1 MSPTDNDIDWSLTS
15 WEGSRRAQ
23 LRRWLALTVRER
35 LQAIEEMVEL
45 SARIAGSLR
54 PSERNA
60 PTDIPASAAD
70 TGRAFPD
77 RSGVLPR
84 VDHGRRKLGV
94 RLAQLEVLDTDED
107 TYTQAAEERRYST
120 AMGKAF

>member
-35 LQAIEEMVEL
+35 LQAIEEMVEV

-54 PSERNA
+54 PSERNS
-60 PTDIPASAAD
+60 PKDIPASAARTSKGALVEKRGPSSD
-70 TGRAFPD
+70 
-77 RSGVLPR
+77 
-84 VDHGRRKLGV
+84 
-94 RLAQLEVLDTDED
+94 
-107 TYTQAAEERRYST
+107 
-120 AMGKAF
+120 

>member
-35 LQAIEEMVEL
+35 LQAIEGMVEL
-45 SARIAGSLR
+45 SARIAGSVR

-60 PTDIPASAAD
+60 STDIPPSASVA
-70 TGRAFPD
+70 
-77 RSGVLPR
+77 
-84 VDHGRRKLGV
+84 
-94 RLAQLEVLDTDED
+94 
-107 TYTQAAEERRYST
+107 
-120 AMGKAF
+120 

>member
-60 PTDIPASAAD
+60 PTDIPASVAD
-70 TGRAFPD
+70 TGTGVPGQKGGPS
-77 RSGVLPR
+77 SG
-84 VDHGRRKLGV
+84 
-94 RLAQLEVLDTDED
+94 
-107 TYTQAAEERRYST
+107 
-120 AMGKAF
+120 

>member
-60 PTDIPASAAD
+60 PTDIPAPAAD
-70 TGRAFPD
+70 TGTGVPEQKRGPS
-77 RSGVLPR
+77 SG
-84 VDHGRRKLGV
+84 
-94 RLAQLEVLDTDED
+94 
-107 TYTQAAEERRYST
+107 
-120 AMGKAF
+120 

>member
-35 LQAIEEMVEL
+35 LQAIEEMAEL

-54 PSERNA
+54 PSEHNA
-60 PTDIPASAAD
+60 PTDIPSSVAD
-70 TGRAFPD
+70 
-77 RSGVLPR
+77 SG
-84 VDHGRRKLGV
+84 KGV
-94 RLAQLEVLDTDED
+94 PGQKWGP
-107 TYTQAAEERRYST
+107 SS
-120 AMGKAF
+120 G

>member
-60 PTDIPASAAD
+60 RTDTPASVAD
-70 TGRAFPD
+70 TGT
-77 RSGVLPR
+77 GVPR
-84 VDHGRRKLGV
+84 QKPGPSSD
-94 RLAQLEVLDTDED
+94 
-107 TYTQAAEERRYST
+107 
-120 AMGKAF
+120 

>member
-1 MSPTDNDIDWSLTS
+1 MNPTDKDIDWSLTT

-45 SARIAGSLR
+45 SARIAGSVR

-60 PTDIPASAAD
+60 STDIPASVAN
-70 TGRAFPD
+70 T
-77 RSGVLPR
+77 
-84 VDHGRRKLGV
+84 KGV
-94 RLAQLEVLDTDED
+94 RGRKRVP
-107 TYTQAAEERRYST
+107 SS
-120 AMGKAF
+120 G

>member
-23 LRRWLALTVRER
+23 LRRWLSLTVRER

-54 PSERNA
+54 PSKRNA
-60 PTDIPASAAD
+60 STDIPAPAAD
-70 TGRAFPD
+70 PGKGALVEKRGPS
-77 RSGVLPR
+77 SG
-84 VDHGRRKLGV
+84 
-94 RLAQLEVLDTDED
+94 
-107 TYTQAAEERRYST
+107 
-120 AMGKAF
+120 

>member
-1 MSPTDNDIDWSLTS
+1 MSPTDKDIDWSLTS

-35 LQAIEEMVEL
+35 LQAIEEMVEM

-60 PTDIPASAAD
+60 ATDIPASAAG
-70 TGRAFPD
+70 TGTVVPGQKRGPSSD
-77 RSGVLPR
+77 
-84 VDHGRRKLGV
+84 
-94 RLAQLEVLDTDED
+94 
-107 TYTQAAEERRYST
+107 
-120 AMGKAF
+120 

>member
-60 PTDIPASAAD
+60 PKDIPASAAD
-70 TGRAFPD
+70 TGKGVPGQKGGPF
-77 RSGVLPR
+77 SG
-84 VDHGRRKLGV
+84 
-94 RLAQLEVLDTDED
+94 
-107 TYTQAAEERRYST
+107 
-120 AMGKAF
+120 

>member
-35 LQAIEEMVEL
+35 LQAIEEMVEV
-45 SARIAGSLR
+45 SARIASSLR

-60 PTDIPASAAD
+60 STDIPAPAAD
-70 TGRAFPD
+70 TGKGVPGQKGGHS
-77 RSGVLPR
+77 SG
-84 VDHGRRKLGV
+84 
-94 RLAQLEVLDTDED
+94 
-107 TYTQAAEERRYST
+107 
-120 AMGKAF
+120 